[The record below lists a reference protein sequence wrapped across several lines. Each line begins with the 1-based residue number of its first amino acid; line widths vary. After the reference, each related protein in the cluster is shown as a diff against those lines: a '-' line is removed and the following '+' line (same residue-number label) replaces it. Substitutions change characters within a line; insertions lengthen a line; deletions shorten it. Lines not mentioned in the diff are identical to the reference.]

1 MFAVVKLLSWLCAAV
16 LYVAL
21 GVMNIQSE
29 MKPFCLLT

>member
-1 MFAVVKLLSWLCAAV
+1 MFVVMKLLSWRCIVV

-29 MKPFCLLT
+29 MKPVFF